1 MRHGHVRRESLLY
14 VVVTTT
20 RPRYCGVLV
29 AAMVWLTALVV
40 CAQTAAAAQ
49 KRKRP
54 PAPPFAV
61 LFPLDGAW
69 LVTLPATPSRPA
81 ARDGVRVI
89 VPLSSGNLV
98 ALNWD
103 SGSTVWSVPFRA
115 TTPPVAA
122 GGIVYVGTGDTL
134 QALDAATGS
143 SLWTGHVAGT
153 LEVLAVSA
161 NRLLAV
167 GAGFAHAFD
176 AASGRELW
184 ARALPPAGEATGL
197 AASATTL
204 YAAHGDGRV
213 IALAIA
219 DGRELWV
226 RPIEG
231 RPSPPLLVEDSLYV
245 GSAGNRFYSLDAR
258 NGQPRWTWRTGGDV
272 TGAAAGAKAVYYTSL
287 DAVVRAVN
295 PGNGH
300 QRWKRDL
307 GTRSPVGPVA
317 RDGTVLVTGLSILW
331 ALEPLT
337 AYPWGSLEL
346 PGEVSGTPLVTDVLT
361 PRRVAVVVVL
371 KDGRAIGLRAL
382 ALQLN
387 EAAPEALPALPGQ
400 PLLRDRLPAP
410 PVNAPSGTGR

>member
-1 MRHGHVRRESLLY
+1 
-14 VVVTTT
+14 
-20 RPRYCGVLV
+20 
-29 AAMVWLTALVV
+29 MVWLTSLVV
-40 CAQTAAAAQ
+40 CPQTAAAAQ
-49 KRKRP
+49 KGKRP

-61 LFPLDGAW
+61 LFPPEGAW
-69 LVTLPATPSRPA
+69 LVTLPAAPARPA
-81 ARDGVRVI
+81 VRDGVRVI

-103 SGSTVWSVPFRA
+103 SGATVWSVPLRA
-115 TTPPVAA
+115 TTAPVAA
-122 GGIVYVGTGDTL
+122 GGLVYVGAGDTL
-134 QALDAATGS
+134 QALDAATGT

-176 AASGRELW
+176 AALGQELW
-184 ARALPPAGEATGL
+184 ARALPPAGDTTGL

-226 RPIEG
+226 RPIDG
-231 RPSPPLLVEDSLYV
+231 RPSPPLLVGDSLYV
-245 GSAGNRFYSLDAR
+245 GSTGNRFYSLDTR

-272 TGAAAGAKAVYYTSL
+272 TGAAADAKAVYYTSL

-307 GTRSPVGPVA
+307 GTRFSVGPIA
-317 RDGTVLVTGLSILW
+317 LDGTVLVTGLSILW

-337 AYPWGSLEL
+337 AFPWGFLEL
-346 PGEVSGTPLVTDVLT
+346 PGELSGTPLVSDVLT
-361 PRRVAVVVVL
+361 PRRVAMVVVL
-371 KDGRAIGLRAL
+371 KDGRAWGFRAF
-382 ALQLN
+382 ALQFN
-387 EAAPEALPALPGQ
+387 EAAPQALAALPGQ
-400 PLLRDRLPAP
+400 PLLRERLPAP
-410 PVNAPSGTGR
+410 PVTAPSETGR